1 MISKEYI
8 SAKTV
13 CTQYGI
19 EFSFVDSLWRMGLI
33 EIHVIK
39 EDQCIHQDQLADL
52 EKMIR
57 LHNDL
62 NVNLE
67 GIDVV
72 FNLLEKEQKLRS
84 ELIALQNR
92 LRRYESDV

>member
-8 SAKTV
+8 STQTV
-13 CTQYGI
+13 CFHYDI
-19 EFSFVDSLWRMGLI
+19 EFSFVDSLCRMGLI
-33 EIHVIK
+33 EMHIIE
-39 EDQCIHQDQLADL
+39 EDRCIHKDQLADL

-92 LRRYESDV
+92 LRRYESDL